1 MRRRASII
9 SGVKIFLKFGSSTRL
24 TINNFMSRLAK
35 KPLSVGK
42 TAVSV
47 GGGTLT
53 VKGTKGTLT
62 KRVHPSVDIFVGAEG
77 VMITPKDRSKLA
89 KALTGTFASHVKNM
103 VQGVETPFVVKLILE
118 GVGYRVE
125 VKGNDV
131 VLSVGFSHTVPLA
144 IPEDVSV
151 KVEKNTIILES
162 ANKESVGQFA
172 ADIRRVKP
180 PEPYL
185 GKGIR
190 YEGEVVRRK
199 QGKKAV

>member
-1 MRRRASII
+1 
-9 SGVKIFLKFGSSTRL
+9 
-24 TINNFMSRLAK
+24 MSRLAK
-35 KPLSVGK
+35 KPIAVGK
-42 TAVSV
+42 TDVSV
-47 GGGTLT
+47 AGGTLT

-62 KRVHPSVDIFVGAEG
+62 KRVHPAVGIEVGAEG
-77 VMITPKDRSKLA
+77 VMVTPKDRSKLA

-103 VQGVETPFVVKLILE
+103 VQGVETPYMVKLILE

-125 VKGNDV
+125 VKGKDV
-131 VLSVGFSHTVPLA
+131 VLTVGFSHTVPLA

-151 KVEKNTIILES
+151 VVEKNVMKLES
-162 ANKESVGQFA
+162 INKESVGQFA
-172 ADIRRVKP
+172 ANIRRVKP

-190 YEGEVVRRK
+190 YDGEIVRRK

>member
-1 MRRRASII
+1 
-9 SGVKIFLKFGSSTRL
+9 
-24 TINNFMSRLAK
+24 MSRLAK
-35 KPLSVGK
+35 KPIAIGK
-42 TAVSV
+42 TNVSV
-47 GGGTLT
+47 SGGTLT

-62 KRVHPSVDIFVGAEG
+62 KRVHPSIAITVGADG
-77 VMITPKDRSKLA
+77 VMVTSKDRSRLA

-103 VQGVETPFVVKLILE
+103 VQGVEAPYVIKLILE

-125 VKGNDV
+125 VKGKDV
-131 VLSVGFSHTVPLA
+131 VLTVGFSHTVPLA

-151 KVEKNTIILES
+151 KIEKNVITLES

-172 ADIRRVKP
+172 ANIRKVKP

-190 YEGEVVRRK
+190 YDGEIIRRK

>member
-1 MRRRASII
+1 
-9 SGVKIFLKFGSSTRL
+9 
-24 TINNFMSRLAK
+24 MSRLAK
-35 KPLSVGK
+35 KPIALGN

-47 GGGTLT
+47 AGGVLS

-62 KRVHPSVDIFVGAEG
+62 KRVHPSISIIVDESG
-77 VMITPKDRSKLA
+77 VMVTPKDRSRLA

-103 VQGVETPFVVKLILE
+103 VQGVETPFTIKLILE
-118 GVGYRVE
+118 GVGYRME

-131 VLSVGFSHTVPLA
+131 VLTVGFSHTVPLA
-144 IPEDVSV
+144 IPQDVSV
-151 KVEKNTIILES
+151 KVEKNTITLES
-162 ANKESVGQFA
+162 VNKESVGQFA
-172 ADIRRVKP
+172 ANIRRVKP

-190 YEGEVVRRK
+190 YDGEIVRRK